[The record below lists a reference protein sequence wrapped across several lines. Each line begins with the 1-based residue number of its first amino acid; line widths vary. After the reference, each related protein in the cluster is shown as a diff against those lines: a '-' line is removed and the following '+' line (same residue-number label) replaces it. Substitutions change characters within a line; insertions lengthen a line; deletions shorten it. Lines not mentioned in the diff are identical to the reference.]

1 MEDIN
6 SLDPQYLKIIEEN
19 PEKKFVLY
27 IRFHPDDHNEEEFI
41 QELTNIY
48 GKCRKMMEERLVI
61 FITSGNNVKG
71 FVEKLNS
78 SGTSM
83 YLSFIQ
89 SEDELLQ
96 SK

>member
-1 MEDIN
+1 MKDIN
-6 SLDPQYLKIIEEN
+6 SLDPQYLKFIEEN

-27 IRFHPDDHNEEEFI
+27 VRFHPDDKNEEELI
-41 QELTNIY
+41 QELTNVY
-48 GKCRKMMEERLVI
+48 GKYKKLMVERLVI
-61 FITSGNNVKG
+61 FITSGNDVTG